1 MADPHWP
8 AGADALADE
17 QRRLAGL
24 TPDPWTPSPSALVG
38 ACFVCFPTGIS
49 GTGAEGD
56 PAWAAATLGPRHGE
70 VREAVVEGVA
80 GAPYEPGL
88 MALREGPALEM
99 AVRALPRRPD
109 LLLVNAA
116 GRDHP
121 RRAGLALHL
130 GAVLDVP
137 TVGVTHRAFVAT
149 GGWPPDEAGASTPLL
164 LDGDPVGA
172 WVRVRRGRRPL
183 VAHAAWCTDPATAID
198 VVLRAC
204 EKVRTPEPLRI
215 ARRAARKARARA
227 EGRAPPGA

>member
-1 MADPHWP
+1 MASDYWP
-8 AGADALADE
+8 TAAALLDE
-17 QRRLAGL
+17 QQRLATL
-24 TPDPWTPSPSALVG
+24 TPEPWPVASAAVIG
-38 ACFVCFPTGIS
+38 AAFVCFPTGLS
-49 GTGAEGD
+49 GSGDRGD
-56 PAWAAATLGPRHGE
+56 PAWAAATLSPTRGVVQE
-70 VREAVVEGVA
+70 VVVEGEA

-88 MALREGPALEM
+88 LALREGPVLES

-109 LLLVNAA
+109 VLLVNAA

-130 GAVLDVP
+130 GAMLRMP
-137 TVGVTHRAFVAT
+137 TVGVTHRTFLAT
-149 GGWPPDEAGASTPLL
+149 GDWPPDTAGASTPLL
-164 LDGDPVGA
+164 IEGREVGA
-172 WVRVRRGRRPL
+172 WTRVRAGRRPIA
-183 VAHAAWCTDPATAID
+183 AHAAWRTDPATAVD

>member
-1 MADPHWP
+1 MPDPRWP

-24 TPDPWTPSPSALVG
+24 TPELWTPTASAVVG
-38 ACFVCFPTGIS
+38 ACFVCFPTGTS
-49 GTGAEGD
+49 GAGAEGD
-56 PAWAAATLGPRHGE
+56 PAWAAATRHPPHEMAHE
-70 VREAVVEGVA
+70 VVVEGVA

-88 MALREGPALEM
+88 MALREGPVLEM

-109 LLLVNAA
+109 VLLVNAA

-137 TVGVTHRAFVAT
+137 TVGVTHRTFVAA
-149 GGWPPDEAGASTPLL
+149 GEWPPDEVGSSAPVL

-172 WVRVRRGRRPL
+172 WVRVRPGRRPL
-183 VAHAAWCTDPATAID
+183 VAHAAWRTDPATAID
-198 VVLRAC
+198 VVFRAC
-204 EKVRTPEPLRI
+204 EKVRTPAPLRI